1 MLQAPSRRRLTWV
14 IATLTI
20 AALPGAKSALAA
32 VSPAATQM
40 LSSELPSGTT
50 LGKASFNQTVGA
62 LHDSVAKNHK
72 MASKLVEA
80 AFAAKSSKYTLECAQ
95 VRALVKSASGA
106 APEQARSITEMAVAL
121 RPDCADGLNG
131 DLSTAPARG
140 NGIVGEVGSAP
151 AQEAQGFGAGLGS
164 GFPGSPGFIG
174 SAPSG
179 AFAGF
184 GGVGTTPVTNT
195 TNL

>member
-20 AALPGAKSALAA
+20 AALPAATFAA
-32 VSPAATQM
+32 VSPMATKA
-40 LSSELPSGTT
+40 LSSELPAGVT
-50 LGKASFNQTVGA
+50 LNKATLNQTSGA
-62 LHDSVAKNHK
+62 LHEAVVKDHK
-72 MASKLVEA
+72 MAAKLVEA
-80 AFAAKSSKYTLECAQ
+80 AIKAKSTKYTLECAQ
-95 VRALVKSASGA
+95 VRALVKSAASA

-151 AQEAQGFGAGLGS
+151 SQEAQGFGAGLGA

-184 GGVGTTPVTNT
+184 GGVTTPAVTST
-195 TNL
+195 TNN